1 MSESEA
7 FYVVVQFN
15 DHYLL
20 FGMIRAFIFNRIVA
34 KVVFWSTIVLR

>member
-7 FYVVVQFN
+7 FYVVVQFS

-20 FGMIRAFIFNRIVA
+20 FGMLRAFIFNVIVA
-34 KVVFWSTIVLR
+34 KVVFWSTIALK